1 MTKNVVDILSRL
13 RKEEAPVKSA
23 TPLVAN
29 AEEAERVEREMLA
42 AAADLR
48 FEEAA
53 MLRDVLNQIRLANDD
68 SENDG

>member
-1 MTKNVVDILSRL
+1 
-13 RKEEAPVKSA
+13 
-23 TPLVAN
+23 
-29 AEEAERVEREMLA
+29 MLA